1 MSGWNSHHSFISEPP
16 DTLFDLDTVC
26 ETYGTVIVIDDT
38 KCLRPGFSFLVIV
51 HPNLVGVFPRNFQDV
66 VILRSQATDEPR
78 FFISTVSRKDF
89 RHLIECLLGELQI
102 IASLIQPFFEILFL
116 PRHFQTLVWILEEH
130 LPLNIIIVAVDK
142 CRLSHHD

>member
-1 MSGWNSHHSFISEPP
+1 MSGGYPPLIISEPP
-16 DTLFDLDTVC
+16 DTLFNLDAVC
-26 ETYGTVIVIDDT
+26 ETYGTVVVIDDT

-102 IASLIQPFFEILFL
+102 IASLTQPFFEIFFL
-116 PRHFQTLVWILEEH
+116 SRYLELLIWILEEH

>member
-1 MSGWNSHHSFISEPP
+1 MSGGNSHHSFISEPP
-16 DTLFDLDTVC
+16 DTLLDLDTVC
-26 ETYGTVIVIDDT
+26 ETDAAVVIVYDS
-38 KCLRPGFSFLVIV
+38 KCLGSSLLFLVIV
-51 HPNLVGVFPRNFQDV
+51 HSDLVGIFPRNFQDV
-66 VILRSQATDEPR
+66 IILRSQATDDPR

-102 IASLIQPFFEILFL
+102 IASLTHPFFEIFFL
-116 PRHFQTLVWILEEH
+116 SRYLELLIWILEEH